1 MRKKFVA
8 VVFDVIIVADDAI
21 SDIQTQTHTYIH
33 KHDRA
38 NFKKERKK
46 KEPNRKKCFFDSIKF
61 EEYVLMLNRFSLSI
75 NDGAIQ

>member
-46 KEPNRKKCFFDSIKF
+46 NYRSITKEKKNPIPADCRPPVASKIFTFF
-61 EEYVLMLNRFSLSI
+61 L
-75 NDGAIQ
+75 